1 MLKELLNAFS
11 NVAAN
16 DMKSPYLSQPAI
28 TCLKLTIETLEQG
41 LKICSKST
49 MKIPERPCFSVPI
62 VNFEQ
67 VNADWDY
74 FQVSNLI
81 SFLFLQRGEVL
92 FGGNVSKCLLG
103 PLESK

>member
-1 MLKELLNAFS
+1 MLKEFLNAFS
-11 NVAAN
+11 NVTAN
-16 DMKSPYLSQPAI
+16 YMKSPYLSQPAI
-28 TCLKLTIETLEQG
+28 TCSKLTIETLEQG

-49 MKIPERPCFSVPI
+49 MKIPERPCSSDPI

-81 SFLFLQRGEVL
+81 SFLFFAGRRGSL
-92 FGGNVSKCLLG
+92 WRKC
-103 PLESK
+103 K